1 MRYIVIGGGISGLSI
16 AQLLRKDNQEV
27 IVLEAETRPGGM
39 IKCDLINGSLFHRTG
54 GHVFNTLKGKMYG
67 IGFGHFL
74 IKKVIL

>member
-39 IKCDLINGSLFHRTG
+39 IKCDLINGSLFIEQG
-54 GHVFNTLKGKMYG
+54 GMSLILKGKMYG

>member
-54 GHVFNTLKGKMYG
+54 GMSLILKGKMYG
-67 IGFGHFL
+67 IGFGHF
-74 IKKVIL
+74 

>member
-39 IKCDLINGSLFHRTG
+39 IKCDLINGSLFHR
-54 GHVFNTLKGKMYG
+54 KGKMYG